1 MRCQTVSRAKGK
13 AHGVLQQK
21 PREGTRL
28 RQVYDLFQANKG
40 TPIEFHVRMFGPDP
54 NIVNKLMDFYG
65 LDIRR
70 IRSGSSRVGRVSTW
84 VLAGEWFGRVYVDY
98 VADHVARSPSPDL
111 KEAV

>member
-13 AHGVLQQK
+13 VNGVLQPM
-21 PREGTRL
+21 PREGSRL
-28 RQVYDLFQANKG
+28 RKVYDLFQANKG
-40 TPIEFHVRMFGPDP
+40 RPVEFQIGMFGPDP
-54 NIVNKLMDFYG
+54 NAINKLMDFYG

-98 VADHVARSPSPDL
+98 VADHVAASSTE
-111 KEAV
+111 EAA